1 MRDERLFS
9 LFEPVTALSGVGPKL
24 APALHRLTGGEAIWD
39 LLLHLPERWVDRRV
53 KHTFDSIEF
62 DEVATVQ
69 GEVHAYQA
77 PHTAKSPHRIQLF
90 DGTGFLTLSFFRAD
104 GRWLQGQF
112 PIGSTRIVS
121 GRVEDYRGERQMTHP
136 DYIVDPEKGD
146 PPPAVEP
153 IYGLT
158 AGLTNKRVH
167 GFLKQALTHLPTDL
181 PEWID
186 PSLKAQKGWPDFAD
200 AFRVLHDP
208 TEFDLDWFAVA
219 RERLAYDEAIAR
231 EFAFALAL
239 VTRASRNAPKIPPA
253 LDAVNTLIKSLPFK
267 PTNGQ
272 LTSHNEISKDMAGA
286 PPMRRMLQG
295 DVGAG
300 KTLVGVMA
308 AAQAASGDYQVAFMA
323 PTEVLARQQYD
334 SLTRLLS
341 PLGYTV
347 ASLTGRDKGA
357 AREGVLLGLAD
368 GSIQVVAGTH
378 ALFQDTVQFRNL
390 GLVIVDEQHRFGVQ
404 DRMRLAGKATA
415 PHMLVMSATPIPRT
429 LAQAVHGDLDV
440 SILDEKPAGRQPI
453 ETRIIPDTRMEEIV
467 AAVGRAVERGE
478 RVFWVCPKVDI
489 DDDDSTAVGRHA
501 ALTQQLSANVGLVH
515 GRLKAE
521 EKNNALESFR
531 QGRTQILVATTVIE
545 VGVDVPEATIMV
557 IERAE
562 GFGLAQLHQLRGRVG
577 RGDKASFCL
586 LLYRPPLGETAQER
600 LETLRRTENGFEI
613 AEADFALRGPG
624 DMLGLK
630 QAGATDYKVIDL
642 ARHASLLEVS
652 RKDARNFV
660 AQDPEL
666 ATQRAEG
673 LRIIKQLLAP
683 KIDAPTNH

>member
-1 MRDERLFS
+1 MRDERLFP
-9 LFEPVTALSGVGPKL
+9 LFEPVTKLNGVGPKL
-24 APALHRLTGGEAIWD
+24 APALHRLTGGETIWD

-53 KHTFDSIEF
+53 KHSFDAIEF
-62 DEVATVQ
+62 GEVATVQ
-69 GEVHAYQA
+69 GEVHAYNA
-77 PHTAKSPHRIQLF
+77 PHSPKSPHRIQLF

-112 PIGSTRIVS
+112 PLGSTRIVS

-136 DYIVDPEKGD
+136 DYIVDPAKGD

-167 GFLKQALTHLPTDL
+167 GFAKQALAHIPADL

-186 PSLKAQKGWPDFAD
+186 HNLKTQKDWPDFAD
-200 AFRVLHDP
+200 ALRILHDP
-208 TEFDLDWFAVA
+208 AEFDLDWFALA
-219 RERLAYDEAIAR
+219 RERLTYDEAIAR
-231 EFAFALAL
+231 EFSFALAL
-239 VTRASRNAPKIPPA
+239 ASRSKRDAPKIPPA
-253 LDAVNTLIKSLPFK
+253 REAVNELLDSLEFE
-267 PTNGQ
+267 PTRGQ
-272 LTSHNEISKDMAGA
+272 LNAHAEISKDMAGA

-308 AAQAASGDYQVAFMA
+308 AAQAATGNYQVAFMA

-334 SLTRLLS
+334 SLNRLLS

-357 AREGVLLGLAD
+357 VREGILVGLAD
-368 GSIQVVAGTH
+368 GSIQIVAGTH
-378 ALFQDTVQFRNL
+378 ALFQDTVNFRNL

-440 SILDEKPAGRQPI
+440 SILDEKPAGRQTI
-453 ETRIIPDTRMEEIV
+453 QTRIIPDTRMDEIV
-467 AAVGRAVERGE
+467 VAVGRAVARGE

-501 ALTQQLSANVGLVH
+501 ALSEQLSANVGLVH
-515 GRLKAE
+515 GRLKPD
-521 EKNNALESFR
+521 EKDQALEAFR
-531 QGRTQILVATTVIE
+531 QGQTQILVATTVIE

-577 RGDKASFCL
+577 RGDKESFCL
-586 LLYRPPLGETAQER
+586 LVYRPPLGEIAQER
-600 LETLRRTENGFEI
+600 LETLRRTDNGFEI

-630 QAGATDYKVIDL
+630 QAGATDYKIIDL
-642 ARHASLLEVS
+642 SRHAGLMATS
-652 RKDARNFV
+652 RKDARNLV
-660 AQDPEL
+660 AQDPDLTSE
-666 ATQRAEG
+666 RADG
-673 LRIIKQLLAP
+673 MRLVRQLLAP
-683 KIDAPTNH
+683 ALETAGAN